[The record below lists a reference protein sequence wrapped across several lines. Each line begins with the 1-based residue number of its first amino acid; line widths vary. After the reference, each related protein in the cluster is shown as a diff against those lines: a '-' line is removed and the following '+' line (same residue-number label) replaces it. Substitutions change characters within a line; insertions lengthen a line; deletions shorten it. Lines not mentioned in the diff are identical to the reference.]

1 MKREEHFGNIH
12 DEAFEARY
20 VQPRF
25 EAQGLVCDAGREK
38 ESLQGGWHFSVD
50 PFQSFLRSQW
60 YKEEYTDEGGRHLP
74 VDFSYEDWDQITIPS
89 CLNLHSDLY
98 YHYEGAV
105 VFTREFAYV
114 NKGED
119 KVVLKFGGVNYEAKI
134 FLNRQYLGRHKGGST
149 PFCIDVTDTL
159 QAENRIIVLAD
170 NTRKKENLP
179 CLNFDW
185 FNYGGIY
192 RDVEIVRL
200 PKEYIHDFQISLAP
214 GTTGD
219 LRYSIKVVGALEKA
233 ALSIKELGVHVE
245 IPVSQGEARGM
256 IPGIGA
262 ELWSPD
268 CPKLYDVALTY
279 GNDMIC
285 DRVGFRNV
293 QVKGQDIYLNG
304 EKIFLKGA
312 CLHEDSLKNG
322 KSVTDEEIRKSIT
335 IAKGMNCNFLRLAH
349 YPHTDRF
356 SKIADEMGIM
366 LWEELPVYWA
376 IDFSNPETI
385 RDGENQLKELITRD
399 FNRASVICWSVG
411 NENPDTDARFHFMSH
426 LANLARAMDG
436 TRLISAACLV
446 DQANL
451 KIADR
456 LIDSL
461 DIIGINEYYGWYIPD
476 YSLLSKILQNSNP
489 QKPVVITEFGG
500 DGAIGEYG
508 TVDDIGSLNKQA
520 DIYEKQ
526 VAIFAKTSY
535 IKGTTPWILFDF
547 RSMRRLNKQQKG
559 FNIKGLVSA
568 DQRVKKPAFDVMK
581 RFYKGL

>member
-1 MKREEHFGNIH
+1 MKKEEAFNNIH
-12 DEAFEARY
+12 DEAFETGY

-38 ESLQGGWHFSVD
+38 ESLNGSWHFSVD

-74 VDFSYEDWDQITIPS
+74 VDFSYEGWDQIKIPS
-89 CLNLHSDLY
+89 CLNLQSDLY
-98 YHYEGAV
+98 YHYEGAA

-114 NKGED
+114 KKGED
-119 KVVLKFGGVNYEAKI
+119 KVILKFGGVNYEAKI
-134 FLNRQYLGRHKGGST
+134 FLNKQYLGRHKGGST
-149 PFCIDVTDTL
+149 PFCVDVTDTL

-192 RDVEIVRL
+192 RDVEILRL
-200 PKEYIHDFQISLAP
+200 PKVYIQDFQISLVP
-214 GTTGD
+214 GTAGD
-219 LRYSIKVVGALEKA
+219 LQYAIKVTGALEKA
-233 ALSIKELGVHVE
+233 VLSIKELDVNIE
-245 IPVSQGEARGM
+245 IPVSQGEARGV
-256 IPGIGA
+256 IPGTGA
-262 ELWSPD
+262 KLWSPD
-268 CPKLYDVALTY
+268 CPKLYDAVLTY
-279 GNDMIC
+279 GCDRIC
-285 DRVGFRNV
+285 DRVGFRDV

-335 IAKGMNCNFLRLAH
+335 IAKEMNCNFLRLAH

-356 SKIADEMGIM
+356 GKMADEMGIM

-376 IDFSNPETI
+376 LDFSNPETV

-426 LANLARAMDG
+426 LAKLARTMDG

-446 DQANL
+446 DQVNL

-476 YSLLSKILQNSNP
+476 YSLLSKILENSNP

-508 TVDDIGSLNKQA
+508 TADDIGSLNKQA

-526 VAIFAKTSY
+526 VVIFAKTSY

-547 RSMRRLNKQQKG
+547 RSMRRLNKMQKG

-568 DQRVKKPAFDVMK
+568 DQKVKKPAYDVMK
-581 RFYKGL
+581 RFYEGL